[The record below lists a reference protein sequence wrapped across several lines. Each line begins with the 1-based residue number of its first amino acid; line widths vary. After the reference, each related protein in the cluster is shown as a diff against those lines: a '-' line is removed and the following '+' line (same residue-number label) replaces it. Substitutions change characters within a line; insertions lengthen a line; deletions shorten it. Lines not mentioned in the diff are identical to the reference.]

1 MMRWEGG
8 EEEEKGIDGCN
19 EMEKREE
26 ILEEKKIRKEKWE
39 MGERRLGTT
48 EQR

>member
-8 EEEEKGIDGCN
+8 EKEEEGIDGYN

-39 MGERRLGTT
+39 MGERRLGTMD
-48 EQR
+48 QR